1 MKNFNIL
8 LNNSFEIRFP
18 NLDSI
23 LNQALQN
30 TSEYLR
36 QFRFDAGYTT
46 KLETAFGSD
55 FNQQIANSIFDKLAQ
70 EDFSD
75 IPSIEIVSRNDINGA
90 NGAFAIA
97 TGKIYLSQ
105 EFITA
110 NAQNV
115 NAIVAVLLEEYGHY
129 VDAEIN
135 TKDAAGDEGDIFA
148 RLVQGDSL
156 SEQELAVLKAEDDS
170 ATVTLD
176 GQVVQI
182 EQNSLQVTF
191 YENTMYGGNSLSLA
205 PGNYNQDQFGSLGN
219 DKLSSLKIPEG
230 LSVRLY
236 ADHYFE
242 GKYKDYTS
250 GNIDDV
256 KDFNDLTS
264 SIQIIQGPSIETFR
278 DTNYGGNSFRFAP
291 GNYNQTDF
299 GSLGYDALSSLK
311 IPEGLSVRLYADHY
325 YQGKYKDY
333 TSGNIDD
340 VKDFNDLTS
349 SIQVIRGPSIEIFQD
364 TSYGGNSFRLA
375 PGKYNYNNFG
385 SLGNNTLSS
394 LKIPKE
400 LTVILYAD
408 DQPQTS
414 NDSSYIENP
423 IGKYKVF
430 NSGDY
435 SSVGDDFNDQTS
447 YIVINT
453 KKNIEPQSLTPAQF
467 NNLSERLQK
476 WAESY
481 AQSLG
486 RPTMNVKLVNN
497 QLQMLRGDLKF
508 DQDQSLQIKEMTRNA
523 SMLFRNNSTES
534 SNVTFSYSDGK
545 GYEIS
550 NQDTTQWETG
560 NTVGASL
567 TVTASG
573 SAGVPFVASG
583 QWSVTGGAS
592 YEHSWSNG
600 ASKTKINTN
609 NVNTQENTSILFSAP
624 ASAVTK
630 ATATATGGEYSG
642 GQYEIPVTISG
653 TIGIDLNGDGD
664 ALDTYEISAIP
675 VSAILQS
682 YDLKQ
687 LTNKPQQLTN
697 KPQQFIGEGLDK
709 TFQLPQG
716 DNLPYKETTKA
727 KVTGTANGANF
738 RSISASTASAY
749 DWSLTNPTTSEYA
762 NGVNKQQFGQGI
774 EERYWLISGSQY
786 GPRPSGTHLRIQGF
800 NPTQDFIGI
809 DHNIIKSNDDIMLGT
824 NVGVGIDPANKLILQ
839 AGSYTKDKITY
850 QTTQILMGGTGK
862 DLKSIKD
869 NDVLAELIGVT
880 PNQLLG
886 SSRQSLTRDLM
897 TSNFMFGTQGTIWD
911 NGLNSSSSGTNLLR
925 LL

>member
-30 TSEYLR
+30 TSEYLS
-36 QFRFDAGYTT
+36 QFRFDAGYTQ
-46 KLETAFGSD
+46 KLETAFGND
-55 FNQQIANSIFDKLAQ
+55 FNRSVANQIFDKLAQ
-70 EDFSD
+70 GNFSD
-75 IPSIEIVSRNDINGA
+75 IPTIEIVNRNDINGA
-90 NGAFAIA
+90 NGAFAIT
-97 TGKIYLSQ
+97 TGKIYLAADFISQ
-105 EFITA
+105 
-110 NAQNV
+110 NAQNL
-115 NAIVAVLLEEYGHY
+115 NAITAVLLEETGHSI
-129 VDAEIN
+129 DAKIN

-148 RLVQGDSL
+148 RLVEGKSISQ
-156 SEQELAVLKAEDDS
+156 QQLAVLQAEDDT
-170 ATVTLD
+170 ATVMLN
-176 GQVVQI
+176 GQTVEI
-182 EQNSLQVTF
+182 EQNSSQVTF

-205 PGNYNQDQFGSLGN
+205 PGNYNQTDFGSLGN

-236 ADHYFE
+236 ADHYYQ

-299 GSLGYDALSSLK
+299 GSLGNDALSSLK

-385 SLGNNTLSS
+385 SVGNNTLSS
-394 LKIPKE
+394 LKIPQE

-414 NDSSYIENP
+414 KDSSYIENP

-430 NSGDY
+430 NSGDH

-453 KKNIEPQSLTPAQF
+453 KKNIDPQPLTAAQL
-467 NNLSERLQK
+467 NNLSEMLQK

-486 RPTMNVKLVNN
+486 LPTMNVKLINN
-497 QLQMLRGDLKF
+497 QLQMLKGDLKF
-508 DQDQSLQIKEMTRNA
+508 VPDQSLQIKDMTRNA
-523 SMLFRNNSTES
+523 SMLFRNNSTVS
-534 SNVTFSYSDGK
+534 SNITFSYSDGK

-550 NQDTTQWETG
+550 NQDTTQWQTG

-567 TVTASG
+567 TATTSASIGLPFG
-573 SAGVPFVASG
+573 SVEVSM
-583 QWSVTGGAS
+583 QVGAT
-592 YEHSWSNG
+592 YEHNWSNG
-600 ASKTKINTN
+600 ASNTKINTN
-609 NVNTQENTSILFSAP
+609 SVNTQKTTSIEFSAP

-630 ATATATGGEYSG
+630 AAAIATGGEYSG
-642 GQYEIPVTISG
+642 GKYEIPVTISG

-675 VSAILQS
+675 VNAILQ
-682 YDLKQ
+682 YYNPK
-687 LTNKPQQLTN
+687 
-697 KPQQFIGEGLDK
+697 QFIGEGLDK

-716 DNLPYKETTKA
+716 QNLLYKETTKA
-727 KVTGTANGANF
+727 KVTGTANGAYF
-738 RSISASTASAY
+738 SSISASTASAY
-749 DWSLTNPTTSEYA
+749 DWSLTNPTTSEYE
-762 NGVNKQQFGQGI
+762 NGVNKQIGQGI
-774 EERYWLISGSQY
+774 EERYWLIRGSQY
-786 GPRPSGTHLRIQGF
+786 GSRPPSANLRIDGF
-800 NPTQDFIGI
+800 NPTEDFIGI
-809 DHNIIKSNDDIMLGT
+809 DHNVIKSNADILFAT
-824 NVGVGIDPANKLILQ
+824 QVSADSDPANKLILQ
-839 AGSYTKDKITY
+839 AGSYIKNKITY
-850 QTTQILMGGTGK
+850 KTTKILMGGTGVN
-862 DLKSIKD
+862 LKSIND
-869 NDVLAELIGVT
+869 NDVLAELISVT

-886 SSRQSLTRDLM
+886 SSSSRESLTRDPM

-925 LL
+925 LLETV

>member
-8 LNNSFEIRFP
+8 LNNLFEIRFP

-36 QFRFDAGYTT
+36 QFRFDAGYTQ
-46 KLETAFGSD
+46 KLETAFGND
-55 FNQQIANSIFDKLAQ
+55 FNRSVANQIFDKLAQ
-70 EDFSD
+70 GDFSG
-75 IPSIEIVSRNDINGA
+75 IPSIEIVNRNDINGA

-110 NAQNV
+110 NANNL

-129 VDAEIN
+129 VDSRIN
-135 TKDAAGDEGDIFA
+135 TKDAAGDEGNIFA
-148 RLVQGDSL
+148 RLVEGKSISQ
-156 SEQELAVLKAEDDS
+156 QELAVLQAEDDT
-170 ATVTLD
+170 ATVMLN
-176 GQVVQI
+176 GQTVEI
-182 EQNSLQVTF
+182 EQNSSQVTF

-205 PGNYNQDQFGSLGN
+205 PGNYNQTDFGSLGN

-236 ADHYFE
+236 ADHYYQ

-278 DTNYGGNSFRFAP
+278 DTNYGGSSFRFAP

-394 LKIPKE
+394 LKIPQE

-453 KKNIEPQSLTPAQF
+453 KKNIEPQPLTAAQL
-467 NNLSERLQK
+467 NNLSEMLQK

-481 AQSLG
+481 AKSLG
-486 RPTMNVKLVNN
+486 LPTMNVKLVNN
-497 QLQMLRGDLKF
+497 HVEMYKGDLKF
-508 DQDQSLQIKEMTRNA
+508 INNQSLQTKNMTRNA
-523 SMLFRNNSTES
+523 SMSFRNNSTES

-560 NTVGASL
+560 NTVGASV
-567 TVTASG
+567 TVTAS
-573 SAGVPFVASG
+573 ATAEVPLVASSTL
-583 QWSVTGGAS
+583 SVTGGAS

-600 ASKTKINTN
+600 GSKTKINTN

-630 ATATATGGEYSG
+630 ATAIATGGEYSG

-675 VSAILQS
+675 VSAILQ
-682 YDLKQ
+682 YY
-687 LTNKPQQLTN
+687 
-697 KPQQFIGEGLDK
+697 KPQQFIGEGSDK

-716 DNLPYKETTKA
+716 QKLTYKETTKA

-738 RSISASTASAY
+738 SSISASTVSAY

-762 NGVNKQQFGQGI
+762 NGVNKQIGQGI
-774 EERYWLISGSQY
+774 EERYWLIRGSQY
-786 GPRPSGTHLRIQGF
+786 GSRPSGANLRIDGF
-800 NPTQDFIGI
+800 NPTEDFIGI
-809 DHNIIKSNDDIMLGT
+809 DHNIIKSKDDIMLGT

-839 AGSYTKDKITY
+839 AGSYKKDKITTY
-850 QTTQILMGGTGK
+850 PTTQILMGGTGK

-886 SSRQSLTRDLM
+886 SSRESLTRDPM

-911 NGLNSSSSGTNLLR
+911 NGLNSSSSGTNELR